1 MKYEHIIEKLLFVCA
16 SASTIVIFLIV
27 YYLMRNGIHILSL
40 DFVFGPVYNPGTSR
54 FGIFPIIVTNFAT
67 AMYSLMIATAIGLPT
82 AIFLS
87 EYSPFWLRNI
97 IKPLI
102 EVIVGIPSVVIG
114 FWGLI
119 VLVPII
125 RNLFPSTQGQSM
137 LTGAIV
143 LAFMTLPTL
152 ISLAEDS
159 LRAVPN
165 AYREASLALGA
176 TRLQTTT
183 RVVIPTASSGIRAAM
198 VLAMGRAIGETMAA
212 LMVIGNP
219 YLPWVTLNPLDIVR
233 TLPTTI
239 ALEFSYVEFFSEHYY
254 ALFGMGVV
262 LFISVFMM
270 NLVAT
275 YFTGRSK
282 M

>member
-1 MKYEHIIEKLLFVCA
+1 MKYEHLIEKILFACA
-16 SASTIVIFLIV
+16 SASTIIIFLIV
-27 YYLMRNGIHILSL
+27 YYLMRNGVHVLSL
-40 DFVFGPVYNPGTSR
+40 DFIFGPVYNPGTSR
-54 FGIFPIIVTNFAT
+54 YGIFPIIVTNFAT
-67 AMYSLMIATAIGLPT
+67 AIYSLIIATMIGLPT
-82 AIFLS
+82 AVFLS
-87 EYSPFWLRNI
+87 EYSPFWLRNV

-125 RNLFPSTQGQSM
+125 RNMFPSTQGQSM

-198 VLAMGRAIGETMAA
+198 VLAMGRAVGETMAA

-275 YFTGRSK
+275 YFTGRRE

>member
-1 MKYEHIIEKLLFVCA
+1 MKYENIIEKLLFACA

-40 DFVFGPVYNPGTSR
+40 DFIFGTVYNPGTSR

-67 AMYSLMIATAIGLPT
+67 AIYSLIIATIIGLPT
-82 AIFLS
+82 AVFLS
-87 EYSPFWLRNI
+87 EYSPFWLRNT

-198 VLAMGRAIGETMAA
+198 VLAMGRAVGETMAA

-219 YLPWVTLNPLDIVR
+219 YLPWVTVNPLEIVR

-239 ALEFSYVEFFSEHYY
+239 ALEFSYIEFFSEHYY

-262 LFISVFMM
+262 LFISVFIM
-270 NLVAT
+270 NLIAT

>member
-1 MKYEHIIEKLLFVCA
+1 MKYEGLIEKMLFICA
-16 SASTIVIFLIV
+16 SISTIVIFVIV
-27 YYLMRNGIHILSL
+27 YYLMRNGVHILSL
-40 DFVFGPVYNPGTSR
+40 DFIFGITYSPGTDQY
-54 FGIFPIIVTNFAT
+54 GIFPIIVTNFV
-67 AMYSLMIATAIGLPT
+67 TAIYALILATLVGLPT

-97 IKPLI
+97 MKPMI

-125 RNLFPSTQGQSM
+125 RSVFPSNQGQSM
-137 LTGAIV
+137 LTGAII

-152 ISLAEDS
+152 ISLSEDS
-159 LRAVPN
+159 LRAVPR

-176 TRLQTTT
+176 TRWQTIT
-183 RVVIPTASSGIRAAM
+183 RVILPSASSGIRAAM
-198 VLAMGRAIGETMAA
+198 ILAMGRAVGETMAA
-212 LMVIGNP
+212 LMVIGMPNIPWITFNP
-219 YLPWVTLNPLDIVR
+219 HDIVR

-239 ALEFSYVEFFSEHYY
+239 AQEFGYVEFFSTHYY
-254 ALFGMGVV
+254 ALFGMGTV
-262 LFISVFMM
+262 LFVSVFIM
-270 NLVAT
+270 NLIAT
-275 YFTGRSK
+275 YVSGRNE

>member
-1 MKYEHIIEKLLFVCA
+1 M
-16 SASTIVIFLIV
+16 T
-27 YYLMRNGIHILSL
+27 
-40 DFVFGPVYNPGTSR
+40 YNPGTLQ
-54 FGIFPIIVTNFAT
+54 FGIFPIIVTTFV
-67 AMYSLMIATAIGLPT
+67 TAILSLLLATVVGLPT
-82 AIFLS
+82 AVFLA

-97 IKPLI
+97 IKPVI

-114 FWGLI
+114 FWGLS

-125 RNLFPSTQGQSM
+125 RNTFPSTHGQSM

-152 ISLAEDS
+152 ISLSEDS

-176 TRLQTTT
+176 TKWQTTSKVT
-183 RVVIPTASSGIRAAM
+183 VPNASSGIRAAM
-198 VLAMGRAIGETMAA
+198 ILSMGRAVGETMAA

-219 YLPWVTLNPLDIVR
+219 YLPWITFNPLDIVR

-254 ALFGMGVV
+254 SLFGMGVV
-262 LFISVFMM
+262 LFASVFIM

-275 YFTGRSK
+275 YFSGRRGK
-282 M
+282 

>member
-1 MKYEHIIEKLLFVCA
+1 MKLESILEKLLFICA
-16 SASTIVIFLIV
+16 SFSTIVIFLIV

-40 DFVFGPVYNPGTSR
+40 DFVFGMTYNPGTKQ
-54 FGIFPIIVTNFAT
+54 FGIFPIIVTNIAV
-67 AMYSLMIATAIGLPT
+67 ALYSLIIASVVGLPS

-97 IKPLI
+97 LKPLI
-102 EVIVGIPSVVIG
+102 EVIVGIPSIVIG

-125 RNLFPSTQGQSM
+125 RSLFPASQGQSM

-159 LRAVPN
+159 MRAVPRE
-165 AYREASLALGA
+165 YREASLALGA
-176 TRLQTTT
+176 TKWQTTT
-183 RVVIPTASSGIRAAM
+183 KVIIPSASSGIRASM

-212 LMVIGNP
+212 LLVIGNP
-219 YLPWVTLNPLDIVR
+219 YLPWITLNPLSIVR

-239 ALEFSYVEFFSEHYY
+239 ALEFSYVEFFSQHYY
-254 ALFGMGVV
+254 SLFGMGVV
-262 LFISVFMM
+262 LFLSVLIM
-270 NLVAT
+270 NLIAT
-275 YFTGRSK
+275 YFSGRRNT
-282 M
+282 

>member
-67 AMYSLMIATAIGLPT
+67 AMYSLIIATIIGLPT
-82 AIFLS
+82 AVFLS

-198 VLAMGRAIGETMAA
+198 VLAMGRAVGETMAA

-219 YLPWVTLNPLDIVR
+219 YIPWVTLNPLDIVR

>member
-1 MKYEHIIEKLLFVCA
+1 MKFEGLIEKILFLCA
-16 SASTIVIFLIV
+16 SVSTVAIFLIV

-40 DFVFGPVYNPGTSR
+40 DFIFGRVYNPGTLQ

-67 AMYSLMIATAIGLPT
+67 AIYSLILATIVGLPV
-82 AIFLS
+82 AVFLS

-97 IKPLI
+97 IKPSI

-114 FWGLI
+114 FWGLT

-125 RNLFPSTQGQSM
+125 RNLFPQTQGQSM

-152 ISLAEDS
+152 ISLSEDS

-176 TRLQTTT
+176 TRLQTTAK
-183 RVVIPTASSGIRAAM
+183 VIIPTASSGIRAAM
-198 VLAMGRAIGETMAA
+198 VLAMGRAVGETMAA

-219 YLPWVTLNPLDIVR
+219 YLPWVTINPLDIVR

-239 ALEFSYVEFFSEHYY
+239 ALEFSYVEFFSKHYY
-254 ALFGMGVV
+254 SLFGMGVV
-262 LFISVFMM
+262 LFISVFIM

-275 YFTGRSK
+275 YFSGRAQS
-282 M
+282 

>member
-1 MKYEHIIEKLLFVCA
+1 MKLEKIIEKGLFVCA
-16 SASTIVIFLIV
+16 SVSTMVIFLIV
-27 YYLMRNGIHILSL
+27 YYLMKNGVNILSL
-40 DFVFGPVYNPGTSR
+40 DFIFGMSYVPGTGE
-54 FGIFPIIVTNFAT
+54 FGIFPIIITNFAT
-67 AMYSLMIATAIGLPT
+67 AIYSLILATVIGLPT
-82 AIFLS
+82 AVFLS

-125 RNLFPSTQGQSM
+125 RVYFPQTQGQSM

-152 ISLAEDS
+152 ISLSEDS
-159 LRAVPN
+159 LRAVPT

-176 TRLQTTT
+176 TRWQTIT
-183 RVVIPTASSGIRAAM
+183 RLVVPNASSGIRAAM
-198 VLAMGRAIGETMAA
+198 ILAMGRAVGETMAA

-219 YLPWVTLNPLDIVR
+219 YKPWITINPLDIVR

-239 ALEFSYVEFFSEHYY
+239 ALEFGYVEFYSTHYY

-262 LFISVFMM
+262 LFISILIM
-270 NLVAT
+270 NFIAS
-275 YFTGRSK
+275 YFSGRTR

>member
-1 MKYEHIIEKLLFVCA
+1 MNREDIIEKTLFVCA
-16 SASTIVIFLIV
+16 FFTTIVIFLIV
-27 YYLMRNGIHILSL
+27 YYLMSNGIHILSWE
-40 DFVFGPVYNPGTSR
+40 FIFGMTYNPGTKQ

-67 AMYSLMIATAIGLPT
+67 AIYALILATIIGLPT
-82 AIFLS
+82 AILLA
-87 EYSPFWLRNI
+87 EYTPFWLRNI
-97 IKPLI
+97 IKPII

-114 FWGLI
+114 FWGLS

-125 RNLFPSTQGQSM
+125 RNTFPSTQGQSM

-159 LRAVPN
+159 MRAVPT

-176 TRLQTTT
+176 TRWQTTSKVT
-183 RVVIPTASSGIRAAM
+183 IPTASSGIRAAM
-198 VLAMGRAIGETMAA
+198 ILAMGRAVGETMAA
-212 LMVIGNP
+212 LMVIGSP
-219 YLPWVTLNPLDIVR
+219 YLPWITLNPLDIVR

-262 LFISVFMM
+262 LFASVFIM

-275 YFTGRSK
+275 YFSRGIE
-282 M
+282 

>member
-1 MKYEHIIEKLLFVCA
+1 MKLEKIIEKGLFVCA
-16 SASTIVIFLIV
+16 SVSTIVIFLIV
-27 YYLMRNGIHILSL
+27 YYLMKNGVNILSL
-40 DFVFGPVYNPGTSR
+40 DFIFGMSYVPGTGE
-54 FGIFPIIVTNFAT
+54 FGIFPIIITNFAT
-67 AMYSLMIATAIGLPT
+67 AIYSLILATIIGLPS
-82 AIFLS
+82 AVFLS
-87 EYSPFWLRNI
+87 EYLPFWFRNI

-125 RNLFPSTQGQSM
+125 RGYFPQSQGQSM

-152 ISLAEDS
+152 ISLSEDS
-159 LRAVPN
+159 LRAVPT

-176 TRLQTTT
+176 TRWQTIT
-183 RVVIPTASSGIRAAM
+183 RVVVPNASSGIRAAM
-198 VLAMGRAIGETMAA
+198 ILAMGRAVGETMAA

-219 YLPWVTLNPLDIVR
+219 YKPWITINPLDIVR

-239 ALEFSYVEFFSEHYY
+239 ALEFGYVEFYSTHYY

-262 LFISVFMM
+262 LFISILIM
-270 NLVAT
+270 NFIAS
-275 YFTGRSK
+275 YFSGRTK

>member
-1 MKYEHIIEKLLFVCA
+1 MKFEGIIEKILFVCA
-16 SASTIVIFLIV
+16 SFSTIVIFLIV
-27 YYLMRNGIHILSL
+27 YYLMRNGINIISL
-40 DFVFGPVYNPGTSR
+40 DFIFGMTYNPGTLQ
-54 FGIFPIIVTNFAT
+54 FGIFPIIVTN
-67 AMYSLMIATAIGLPT
+67 IATAFYSLILASIIGLPT

-97 IKPLI
+97 MKPLI

-125 RNLFPSTQGQSM
+125 RDLFPTSQGQSM

-159 LRAVPN
+159 MRAVPRG
-165 AYREASLALGA
+165 YREASLALGA
-176 TRLQTTT
+176 TKWQTITK
-183 RVVIPTASSGIRAAM
+183 VIVPSASSGIRASM
-198 VLAMGRAIGETMAA
+198 VLALGRAIGETMAA
-212 LMVIGNP
+212 LLIIGNP
-219 YLPWVTLNPLDIVR
+219 YLPWVTLNPLSIVR

-254 ALFGMGVV
+254 SLFGMGVV
-262 LFISVFMM
+262 LFVSVFIM
-270 NLVAT
+270 NLIAT
-275 YFTGRSK
+275 FFTGRTEI
-282 M
+282 

>member
-1 MKYEHIIEKLLFVCA
+1 
-16 SASTIVIFLIV
+16 
-27 YYLMRNGIHILSL
+27 MRNGIHVLSVDYIL
-40 DFVFGPVYNPGTSR
+40 GITYNPQTGEY
-54 FGIFPIIVTNFAT
+54 GILPIIISNFVTAI
-67 AMYSLMIATAIGLPT
+67 YSLIIATIIGLPT
-82 AIFLS
+82 AVFLS

-97 IKPLI
+97 LKPLI

-125 RNLFPSTQGQSM
+125 RNVFQQTQGQSM

-152 ISLAEDS
+152 ISLSEDS

-165 AYREASLALGA
+165 SFREASLALGA
-176 TRLQTTT
+176 TKLQTTT
-183 RVVIPTASSGIRAAM
+183 KVVLPTATSGIRAAM
-198 VLAMGRAIGETMAA
+198 ILALGRAVGETMAA

-219 YLPWVTLNPLDIVR
+219 NIPWITVNPYDIVR

-239 ALEFSYVEFFSEHYY
+239 ALEFGYVEFFSKHYY
-254 ALFGMGVV
+254 SLFGMGVV
-262 LFISVFMM
+262 LFFSVLIM
-270 NLVAT
+270 NLVAS
-275 YFTGRSK
+275 YFSERGH
-282 M
+282 

>member
-1 MKYEHIIEKLLFVCA
+1 
-16 SASTIVIFLIV
+16 
-27 YYLMRNGIHILSL
+27 
-40 DFVFGPVYNPGTSR
+40 
-54 FGIFPIIVTNFAT
+54 
-67 AMYSLMIATAIGLPT
+67 
-82 AIFLS
+82 
-87 EYSPFWLRNI
+87 
-97 IKPLI
+97 LI

-198 VLAMGRAIGETMAA
+198 VLAMGRAVGETMAA

-270 NLVAT
+270 NMVAT
-275 YFTGRSK
+275 YFSGRSK

>member
-1 MKYEHIIEKLLFVCA
+1 MKLEKIIEKGLFVCA
-16 SASTIVIFLIV
+16 SVSTIVIFLIV
-27 YYLMRNGIHILSL
+27 YYLMKNGVNILSL
-40 DFVFGPVYNPGTSR
+40 DFIFGMSYVPGTGE
-54 FGIFPIIVTNFAT
+54 FGIFPIIITNFAT
-67 AMYSLMIATAIGLPT
+67 AIYSLTLATIIGLPT
-82 AIFLS
+82 AVFLS

-125 RNLFPSTQGQSM
+125 RSYFPQTQGQSM
-137 LTGAIV
+137 LTGAII

-152 ISLAEDS
+152 ISLSEDS
-159 LRAVPN
+159 LRAVPT

-176 TRLQTTT
+176 TRWQTIT
-183 RVVIPTASSGIRAAM
+183 RVVVPNASSGIRAAM
-198 VLAMGRAIGETMAA
+198 ILAMGRAVGETMAA

-219 YLPWVTLNPLDIVR
+219 YKPWITINPLDIVR

-239 ALEFSYVEFFSEHYY
+239 ALEFGYVEFYSTHYY

-262 LFISVFMM
+262 LFISILIM
-270 NLVAT
+270 NFIAS
-275 YFTGRSK
+275 YFSGRTK

>member
-1 MKYEHIIEKLLFVCA
+1 MKYEYIIEKLLFVCA

-40 DFVFGPVYNPGTSR
+40 DFIFGNVYNPGTSR

-67 AMYSLMIATAIGLPT
+67 AMYSLIIATIIGLPT
-82 AIFLS
+82 AVFLS
-87 EYSPFWLRNI
+87 EYSPFWLRNV

-198 VLAMGRAIGETMAA
+198 VLAMGRAVGETMAA

-270 NLVAT
+270 NMVAT
-275 YFTGRSK
+275 YFSGRSK

>member
-1 MKYEHIIEKLLFVCA
+1 
-16 SASTIVIFLIV
+16 
-27 YYLMRNGIHILSL
+27 
-40 DFVFGPVYNPGTSR
+40 
-54 FGIFPIIVTNFAT
+54 
-67 AMYSLMIATAIGLPT
+67 
-82 AIFLS
+82 
-87 EYSPFWLRNI
+87 
-97 IKPLI
+97 
-102 EVIVGIPSVVIG
+102 
-114 FWGLI
+114 
-119 VLVPII
+119 
-125 RNLFPSTQGQSM
+125 M

-159 LRAVPN
+159 LRAVPK

-176 TRLQTTT
+176 TRWQTTSKVT
-183 RVVIPTASSGIRAAM
+183 IPTASSGIRAAM
-198 VLAMGRAIGETMAA
+198 ILAMGRAVGETMAA

-219 YLPWVTLNPLDIVR
+219 YLPWITLNPLDIVR

-262 LFISVFMM
+262 LFASVFIM

-275 YFTGRSK
+275 YFSGRIEQ
-282 M
+282 

>member
-1 MKYEHIIEKLLFVCA
+1 MDREEIIEKLLLVCA
-16 SASTIVIFLIV
+16 STSTIVIFLIV
-27 YYLMRNGIHILSL
+27 YYLFKNGVHVLNW
-40 DFVFGPVYNPGTSR
+40 DFVFGMTYNPGTDQ

-67 AMYSLMIATAIGLPT
+67 AFYSLLIATIIGLPT

-125 RNLFPSTQGQSM
+125 RNTFPSTQGQSM

-152 ISLAEDS
+152 ISLSEDS
-159 LRAVPN
+159 LRAVPR

-176 TRLQTTT
+176 TRWQTITK
-183 RVVIPTASSGIRAAM
+183 VILPSASSGIRAAM
-198 VLAMGRAIGETMAA
+198 VLAMGRAVGETMAA

-219 YLPWVTLNPLDIVR
+219 YIPWITLNPLDIVR

-239 ALEFSYVEFFSEHYY
+239 ALEFGYVEFYSTHYY
-254 ALFGMGVV
+254 ALFGMGLI
-262 LFISVFMM
+262 LFISVFFM

-275 YFTGRSK
+275 YFSGRNK
-282 M
+282 L

>member
-1 MKYEHIIEKLLFVCA
+1 MKIEGLIEKILFICA
-16 SASTIVIFLIV
+16 SFSTIVIFLII
-27 YYLMRNGIHILSL
+27 YYLMSNGIHILSL
-40 DFVFGPVYNPGTSR
+40 DFVFGLTYNPEMDSY
-54 FGIFPIIVTNFAT
+54 GILPIIITNFAT
-67 AMYSLMIATAIGLPT
+67 AIYSLIIATIIGIPT

-97 IKPLI
+97 LKPLI

-125 RNLFPSTQGQSM
+125 RNVFTATQGQSM
-137 LTGAIV
+137 LAGAIV

-152 ISLAEDS
+152 ISLSEDS

-165 AYREASLALGA
+165 TYREASLALGA
-176 TRLQTTT
+176 TRLQTITK
-183 RVVIPTASSGIRAAM
+183 VILPTATSGIRAAM
-198 VLAMGRAIGETMAA
+198 ILAMGRAVGETMAA

-219 YLPWVTLNPLDIVR
+219 SEPWITINPYDIVR

-239 ALEFSYVEFFSEHYY
+239 ALEFGYVEFFSTHYY
-254 ALFGMGVV
+254 SLFGMGVV
-262 LFISVFMM
+262 LFISVFIM
-270 NLVAT
+270 NLFAT
-275 YFTGRSK
+275 YFTGRNK
-282 M
+282 L

>member
-1 MKYEHIIEKLLFVCA
+1 MKREDIIERVLFLCA
-16 SASTIVIFLIV
+16 SFSTIVIFLIV
-27 YYLMRNGIHILSL
+27 YYLMRNGINIISL
-40 DFVFGPVYNPGTSR
+40 EFIFGMTYNPGTMQ
-54 FGIFPIIVTNFAT
+54 FGIFPIIITN
-67 AMYSLMIATAIGLPT
+67 IATALYALIIATIIGLPT

-97 IKPLI
+97 MKPLI

-176 TRLQTTT
+176 TKWQTIT
-183 RVVIPTASSGIRAAM
+183 RVIFPSASSGVRASM
-198 VLAMGRAIGETMAA
+198 VLAMGRAVGETMAA
-212 LMVIGNP
+212 LLVIGNP
-219 YLPWVTLNPLDIVR
+219 YIPWITLNPLSIVR

-239 ALEFSYVEFFSEHYY
+239 ALEFSYVEFYSTHYY
-254 ALFGMGVV
+254 SLFGMGVV
-262 LFISVFMM
+262 LFITVLIM

-275 YFTGRSK
+275 YITGRGEK
-282 M
+282 

>member
-1 MKYEHIIEKLLFVCA
+1 
-16 SASTIVIFLIV
+16 
-27 YYLMRNGIHILSL
+27 MRNGIHILSL

-67 AMYSLMIATAIGLPT
+67 AMYSLAIATVIGLPT
-82 AIFLS
+82 AVFLS

-198 VLAMGRAIGETMAA
+198 VLAMGRAVGETMAA

-239 ALEFSYVEFFSEHYY
+239 ALEFSYVEFFSKHYY

-275 YFTGRSK
+275 YFSGRSK